1 MVYIYVLKL
10 KYNKYYIGK
19 TNNPNFR
26 LDDHF
31 DSEGSEWTKKYKP
44 ISVHELKPNCTNNDE
59 TIVTQEYM
67 KKYGIDNVR
76 GGPWCSFD
84 ISEHKK
90 SIEHIIKSESDICYN
105 CGKSGHFANNCKI
118 KKTNNKNICERCG
131 RNGHSIENCYAT
143 TDINGY
149 YLDDSESEDEYDF
162 DDDTCFRC
170 GRRGHYANT
179 CYAKTDVNG
188 YYLK

>member
-26 LDDHF
+26 LNDHF

-44 ISVHELKPNCTNNDE
+44 ISVHELKPNSINKDE

-76 GGPWCSFD
+76 GGPLCSFD

-90 SIEHIIKSESDICYN
+90 SIEHIIKSESDLCYN

-118 KKTNNKNICERCG
+118 IKTNKKNICERCG
-131 RNGHSIENCYAT
+131 RSGHSINNCYAT

-149 YLDDSESEDEYDF
+149 YLDDSESEDEYDS
-162 DDDTCFRC
+162 DDDTCLGVGELVIFLIIVMQ
-170 GRRGHYANT
+170 
-179 CYAKTDVNG
+179 KQILMDII
-188 YYLK
+188 